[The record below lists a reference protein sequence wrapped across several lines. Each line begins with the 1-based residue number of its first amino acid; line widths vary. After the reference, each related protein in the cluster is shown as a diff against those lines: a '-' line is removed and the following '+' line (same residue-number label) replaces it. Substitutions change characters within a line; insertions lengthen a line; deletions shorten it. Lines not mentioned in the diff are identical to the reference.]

1 MEVKKNREEK
11 RMATINETKVQQ
23 IITALKKINY
33 GSVLITIH
41 DGEIT
46 QLDSTEKSRFSKTK
60 SVKS

>member
-1 MEVKKNREEK
+1 
-11 RMATINETKVQQ
+11 MANINESKVQQ
-23 IITALKKINY
+23 ILTALKKINY

-60 SVKS
+60 PVKS